1 MNIRDILQAFADAVG
16 LEDASEQQP
25 KMMPPQ
31 TQELEL
37 AKKAAGVPSEF
48 DNVEPEQ
55 PEVEVSDCGCGGA
68 PEQDAELEYM
78 RKLAGITQNKE

>member
-1 MNIRDILQAFADAVG
+1 MNIRDIIQKLTDALGMV
-16 LEDASEQQP
+16 DASEEQP

-37 AKKAAGVPSEF
+37 AKKMAGVPSEF
-48 DNVEPEQ
+48 DTQEES
-55 PEVEVSDCGCGGA
+55 EIEVSDCGCGQTDD
-68 PEQDAELEYM
+68 QDAEVEYM